1 MRLKEMLEEARLLL
15 ESVNTEREWIE
26 AKALVQSLRALAD
39 FEKDLFSD
47 VEQARKESQLDG
59 NRY

>member
-1 MRLKEMLEEARLLL
+1 MLEEARLLL
-15 ESVNTEREWIE
+15 ENVDTEREWIE

-47 VEQARKESQLDG
+47 VDQARKESHLDG